1 MCVCTVVK
9 IPKTCILSAK
19 STGVANILEDE
30 AIEGGAALSIA
41 VMYEL
46 AQGTE
51 SPWYG
56 YLQALPFS
64 EDLPIFWSEAEKML
78 FQGTELEDVVFND
91 QVCIQCTHQQLHQV
105 LTCIYIRMTSTMTM
119 RLW

>member
-1 MCVCTVVK
+1 MSDRSRHVTVVK
-9 IPKTCILSAK
+9 IPKSCILSAK

-51 SPWYG
+51 SPWHG

-78 FQGTELEDVVFND
+78 FKGTELEDVVFND
-91 QVCIQCTHQQLHQV
+91 QVC
-105 LTCIYIRMTSTMTM
+105 
-119 RLW
+119 

>member
-1 MCVCTVVK
+1 MYTVVK

-19 STGVANILEDE
+19 STGVSNILEDE

-91 QVCIQCTHQQLHQV
+91 QVCIYIDPYIMSQV
-105 LTCIYIRMTSTMTM
+105 LICMYTSIRMISTMTM
-119 RLW
+119 RRW